1 MKQLFIFVVFILAL
15 AACNN
20 QTAKRNSIQLN
31 GDWQITK
38 TDSFDNLPENFES
51 FVPVPGLVDLA
62 VPALDTGRSYENGV
76 YWHKTQFTLDE
87 IPGLVEL
94 KLHKAKYR
102 AVVYVNRQF
111 AGEQLY
117 CFTPISFDIKELVN
131 EAGEP
136 NELLIGIGTA
146 PNLPDTVVWGH
157 DFEKLTY
164 IPGIYD
170 DVELV
175 LSDYPFIRNIQ
186 IVPQI
191 EEEKVRV
198 VTQLE
203 QKEGEEPVSLSY
215 RIEELSSGNIVA
227 EGKSDGTDFE
237 ITIPDCQLWSPESPF
252 LYQLTL
258 STGAD
263 EQTTRFGMRSFQFN
277 PKTKRAELNGETYYM
292 RGTNVCIFRFFE
304 DPDRAELP
312 WDDEWVIKLHQ
323 KFKEMNW
330 NSIRYCIGFPPE
342 RWYEI
347 ADSLGFLIQD
357 EYSYWTLNSDDDIYP
372 EVKGEHIANEFRQW
386 LPERWNHPCVV
397 IWDAQN
403 ESITEETGKAI
414 QLVREMDLS
423 NRPWENGWEAPQ
435 AASDPYEAH
444 PYLFSRYRRENSE
457 PPSEDGALA
466 ELLENDPKPTN
477 DANSHTS
484 KDTTFKNPIIINE
497 YAWLWLNRD
506 GSTTTLTDRVYD
518 VAFGENITKEERI
531 DLYTKNLA
539 MLTEYW
545 RTQRECAGVLH
556 FCGLAYSRSEE
567 PRGQTSDHFIDID
580 NLTYE
585 PKFVEHVKP
594 AFAPVGL
601 MIDFWDKQVSASE
614 IDEFE
619 VVMINDLN
627 KPWSGILQF
636 SFFSG
641 DDELQQQQKEVTLK
655 PFEKSVIVFEPE
667 LSPSS
672 GDYRLEA
679 KITFDGQPVTSSR
692 EFTIAQ

>member
-1 MKQLFIFVVFILAL
+1 MKLLLVIISLVLL
-15 AACNN
+15 LTACNN
-20 QTAKRNSIQLN
+20 PSTNRNVISMN
-31 GDWQITK
+31 GDWKITK
-38 TDSFDNLPENFES
+38 TGSFDELPDEFGSN
-51 FVPVPGLVDLA
+51 VPVPGLVDLA
-62 VPALDTGRSYENGV
+62 VPALDAGKNYEDGV
-76 YWHKTQFTLDE
+76 YWYRTEFSLEE
-87 IPGLVEL
+87 IPELVEL
-94 KLHKAKYR
+94 KLHKAKYH
-102 AVVYVNRQF
+102 AKLFVNGQLV
-111 AGEQLY
+111 GEQMY
-117 CFTPISFDIKELVN
+117 CFTPKSFNIHELVN
-131 EAGEP
+131 KPGET

-186 IVPQI
+186 IVPHI

-203 QKEGEEPVSLSY
+203 QKDKAEAVTLSY
-215 RIEELSSGNIVA
+215 RIEELTSGNVVA
-227 EGKSDGTDFE
+227 EGESDKNDFE
-237 ITIPDCQLWSPESPF
+237 IAIPDCQLWTPGSPF
-252 LYQLTL
+252 LYELTL

-263 EQTTRFGMRSFQFN
+263 EQTTRFGMRSFAFN
-277 PKTKRAELNGETYYM
+277 PESKRAELNGETYYM

-372 EVKGEHIANEFRQW
+372 EVKAEHIANEFRQW

-403 ESITEETGKAI
+403 ESITPETGGAI
-414 QLVREMDLS
+414 ELVRKMDLS

-435 AASDPYEAH
+435 AAGDTYEAH
-444 PYLFSRYRRENSE
+444 PYLFSKYRSENSE

-466 ELLENDPKPTN
+466 GLLADEPKPTN

-484 KDTTFKNPIIINE
+484 KDTIFKNPIIINE
-497 YAWLWLNRD
+497 YAWLWLNRN
-506 GSTTTLTDRVYD
+506 GTTTTLTDRVYD
-518 VAFGENITKEERI
+518 VAFGENITKEKRI

-567 PRGQTSDHFIDID
+567 PRGQTSDHFIDIE
-580 NLTYE
+580 NLIYE
-585 PKFVEHVKP
+585 PKFVEQVKP

-601 MIDFWDKQVSASE
+601 MIDFWDKQISASDINE
-614 IDEFE
+614 IE

-627 KPWSGILQF
+627 KPWSGILQY

-655 PFEKSVIVFEPE
+655 PFEKSVIVFESE
-667 LSPSS
+667 LPSES

-692 EFTIAQ
+692 EFTITK